1 MSAAEAASGSAI
13 EFGPCGARSDPVVQI
28 VCPNSL
34 KFWREPQRC
43 EPIAVESVRGP
54 RLSPPRKGKNDETKK
69 FLLGAHPPALSSRAG
84 DAPNM
89 AQLAQTTQA
98 ALSGQSKTVTVTVMG
113 TSLVQT
119 LVLLP

>member
-43 EPIAVESVRGP
+43 EPIA
-54 RLSPPRKGKNDETKK
+54 RLSNRSVHEAVSAAERKE
-69 FLLGAHPPALSSRAG
+69 
-84 DAPNM
+84 
-89 AQLAQTTQA
+89 
-98 ALSGQSKTVTVTVMG
+98 
-113 TSLVQT
+113 
-119 LVLLP
+119 